1 MDRDDIPDDVK
12 RFILVS
18 IASVPHLEAILLLRK
33 ENERIWRSAQ
43 VAQRLYINEKAADE
57 LLADLQA
64 LGILQVEPDAAPA
77 YRYQPQSPEL
87 TQMIDRLTAIYASN
101 LIKVSNL
108 IHSKTSKNAQRFADA
123 FIWRKD
129 S

>member
-1 MDRDDIPDDVK
+1 MMNGGNIPDDVK

-33 ENERIWRSAQ
+33 EKTRDWNSSQ
-43 VAQRLYINEKAADE
+43 LAQRLYVSEKTADDLLSE
-57 LLADLQA
+57 LHTA
-64 LGILQVEPDAAPA
+64 GILAEDDDSSG
-77 YRYQPQSPEL
+77 YRFQPQSQEL
-87 TQMIDRLTAIYASN
+87 VQMIDRLADIYARN
-101 LIKVSNL
+101 LVEVTNL

-129 S
+129 P

>member
-1 MDRDDIPDDVK
+1 MNRENIPDDVK

-33 ENERIWRSAQ
+33 EKTRDWNSSQLAE
-43 VAQRLYINEKAADE
+43 RLYVSEKTAGDLLSELHAA
-57 LLADLQA
+57 
-64 LGILQVEPDAAPA
+64 GILGKDEVSSPC
-77 YRYQPQSPEL
+77 YRYQPQSQDL
-87 TQMIDRLTAIYASN
+87 VQMIDRLADIYARN
-101 LIKVSNL
+101 LVEVTHL

-129 S
+129 P